1 MLLILVHP
9 TGQGDDEKGKRVQ
22 ERAHR
27 RRLSC
32 RLPHPL
38 RPMIS
43 LNLSFCTVRDK
54 RGLAPRAFADD
65 ERGMDFGCY
74 IETERFW
81 PGFGQDGKLHTPP

>member
-43 LNLSFCTVRDK
+43 FNLSFCT
-54 RGLAPRAFADD
+54 RAQFDSAHI
-65 ERGMDFGCY
+65 FV
-74 IETERFW
+74 IE
-81 PGFGQDGKLHTPP
+81 